1 MSNTWAIVV
10 VGLLVFLIILVVVS
24 YLVEAMRSAPKIPT
38 TLKWDPKI
46 PIEYVDVDGVRLRYI
61 TVGTGPTLVLLHTL
75 RTQLDIFQKVIPE
88 LSKQFKVY
96 ALDYPGH
103 GFSDIPKVEYKPE
116 VFVHAVAG
124 FLDKVDVNDAI
135 VAGISIGGSISL
147 ILAAHQ
153 HPRVKKVI
161 SINPYDYAKGR
172 GIQRSSAVANL
183 IFSLSHVPIIGPT
196 VMRLRNPMVE
206 EKILEGG
213 VAYPEALPPEFKK
226 EMFEVG
232 CRPGHYEAFISV
244 IRNLSGWDDAR
255 AEYGQIKVPVLLV
268 YGEHDWSR
276 PDERDANQKAI
287 PGAEM
292 TIVKDA
298 GHFMSLDAPDD
309 VVRLIKQF
317 GGSAA

>member
-61 TVGTGPTLVLLHTL
+61 TAGTGPTLVLLHTL

-116 VFVHAVAG
+116 IFVHAVAG
-124 FLDKVDVNDAI
+124 FLDKMNVNDAI

-147 ILAAHQ
+147 ILAARQ
-153 HPRVKKVI
+153 HPRVNKVI

-213 VAYPEALPPEFKK
+213 VAYREALSPEFKK

-244 IRNLSGWDDAR
+244 IRNASGWDDAR

-276 PDERDANQKAI
+276 PDERDANQKTI

-309 VVRLIKQF
+309 VVRLIKKF

>member
-61 TVGTGPTLVLLHTL
+61 TAGTGPTLVLLHTL

-206 EKILEGG
+206 EKILEVG
-213 VAYPEALPPEFKK
+213 VSYREAWPPEFKK

-232 CRPGHYEAFISV
+232 CRPGHC
-244 IRNLSGWDDAR
+244 
-255 AEYGQIKVPVLLV
+255 
-268 YGEHDWSR
+268 
-276 PDERDANQKAI
+276 
-287 PGAEM
+287 
-292 TIVKDA
+292 
-298 GHFMSLDAPDD
+298 
-309 VVRLIKQF
+309 
-317 GGSAA
+317 